1 MESTIM
7 QLLAFFAD
15 FAERAG
21 YSLSR
26 EGFKLIVGRHEADE
40 SMVAI
45 SCSRKG
51 REALAI
57 FVSLVLLDIFVYLI
71 LCFIYVIDVTIDF
84 VSVRFPSH

>member
-57 FVSLVLLDIFVYLI
+57 FVSLILLDIFVY